1 MLNPRSKDSCYLSI
15 VDNDK
20 KVLQT
25 VSNAACYW
33 ANIPL
38 CTVSAAHIS
47 LSQIAP
53 PMPNVQCLQLSID
66 NITAIKTMTAHHQQ
80 APTTTTAL
88 WEILLAY
95 SAHSYK

>member
-1 MLNPRSKDSCYLSI
+1 MIS

-47 LSQIAP
+47 PSQIAP
-53 PMPNVQCLQLSID
+53 PMPSVQCLQLPID

-88 WEILLAY
+88 WETWQ
-95 SAHSYK
+95 SNSEHGHSYK